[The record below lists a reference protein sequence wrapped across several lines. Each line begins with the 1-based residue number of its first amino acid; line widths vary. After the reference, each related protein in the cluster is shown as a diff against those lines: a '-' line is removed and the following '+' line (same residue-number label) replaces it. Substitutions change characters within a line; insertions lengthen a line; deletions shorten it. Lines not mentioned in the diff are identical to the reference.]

1 MGRRAGRHGP
11 AHVLTVTAGSSLLD
25 DLLSRFPVLASRLP
39 GLERAA
45 RTDAPVLILG
55 EPGSGR
61 TTLCRALH
69 RSSRRAPGPL
79 VEVDAAGIPA
89 TLFESELFGHQAGA
103 FTGAG
108 AAQPGR
114 VARAEGGTLLL
125 DHVDQLPL
133 AVQPK
138 LLRLVAER
146 RFTPLGGDERDA
158 DVRFAAVAEEDLP
171 ERVEEG
177 RFRAD
182 LYYRLQVLA
191 FRVPPLRERRDELVE
206 VAEAL
211 LEDLAT
217 RQGRSGVRL
226 SERARGW
233 IPEQPWPGNLTQLRG
248 VLERAL
254 ILEPGEVIDP
264 SPPGPDLGEVRPA
277 SLPEMEAEHI
287 RRVLAYTRG
296 HQGQAAEILGLSR
309 KGLWEKRKRY
319 GIP

>member
-1 MGRRAGRHGP
+1 MTR
-11 AHVLTVTAGSSLLD
+11 TAGPSPLAGLLA
-25 DLLSRFPVLASRLP
+25 RFPRLAEHLP
-39 GLERAA
+39 GFERAA
-45 RTDAPVLILG
+45 RSDAPVLLLG

-61 TTLCRALH
+61 STLARALH
-69 RSSRRAPGPL
+69 RSGPRAAGPL
-79 VEVDAAGIPA
+79 VEVDAAGIA
-89 TLFESELFGHQAGA
+89 TSLFESELFGHRAGA

-108 AAQPGR
+108 DAQPGR

-138 LLRLVAER
+138 LLRLLSEQVFA
-146 RFTPLGGDERDA
+146 PLGGTDRQA
-158 DVRFAAVAEEDLP
+158 DVRFVAVAEEDLP
-171 ERVEEG
+171 RRAEDG
-177 RFRAD
+177 AFRAD

-191 FRVPPLRERRDELVE
+191 FRVPPLRERRGEILA

-211 LEDLAT
+211 LEDLAA
-217 RQGRSGVRL
+217 RQDRPGVRL
-226 SERARGW
+226 SKAARRW

-264 SPPGPDLGEVRPA
+264 SPPGPDPGEERPR
-277 SLPEMEAEHI
+277 SLEEMEAEHI
-287 RRVLAYTRG
+287 RRTLAYTRG
-296 HQGQAAEILGLSR
+296 HQGKAAEILGLSR
-309 KGLWEKRKRY
+309 KGLWQKRKRY